1 QFDDSLTTTLSQLTP
16 SICLSILDWKN
27 GSRSK
32 RSLDSARA
40 GPSKRARSHRQKAAV
55 ATQEESEDKVLASKV
70 RTELTFFVG
79 EQVFAVILP
88 AINSP
93 TASSRCCG
101 SLTITGFTLC
111 PIRFL

>member
-1 QFDDSLTTTLSQLTP
+1 MGPEASAPLIVRVLVHRNEREVIGRKRQLQPKKRAKTRLTTLHFYET
-16 SICLSILDWKN
+16 
-27 GSRSK
+27 
-32 RSLDSARA
+32 
-40 GPSKRARSHRQKAAV
+40 
-55 ATQEESEDKVLASKV
+55 SKV

-101 SLTITGFTLC
+101 SLTITGCTLC
-111 PIRFL
+111 PIRFFIILF